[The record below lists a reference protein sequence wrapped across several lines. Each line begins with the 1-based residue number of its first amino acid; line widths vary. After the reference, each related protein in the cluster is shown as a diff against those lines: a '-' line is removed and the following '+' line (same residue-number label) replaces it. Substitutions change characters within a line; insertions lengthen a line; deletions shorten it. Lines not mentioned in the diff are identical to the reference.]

1 MNPAD
6 LLSFAL
12 QVAPVVLVLA
22 TLALLGALVATFA
35 DSVPDGLVR
44 PNPS

>member
-1 MNPAD
+1 MLPT
-6 LLSFAL
+6 LLFLAAIAA
-12 QVAPVVLVLA
+12 APVVLVLA

-35 DSVPDGLVR
+35 DGVPNGLVR